1 METITK
7 SSNAAGC
14 NSKTGNRGINVK
26 KLLLI
31 ICLSGLFVASIAAD
45 QEGESWARLYQRMP
59 EIKQKYM
66 IMQNIV
72 PLNDTSLEPF
82 LVSSLE
88 ELVYGELSQYR
99 SARNTY
105 DDWEILT
112 RIIIGELGDIKART
126 ASPVIWDVVITAEVP
141 LLKAEGLIALGFIR
155 AIEYAPE
162 IAIILRDLN
171 FNTRDDQ
178 NAAEIEAYGA
188 VSALDKMKSDE
199 GFESL
204 FYASIGWYSDRITVY
219 AEETLMSIS
228 DDPAPKLV
236 EVMVE
241 APDYTDK
248 RKALEFALKSTSPLA
263 GKTLAAATAL
273 EEGLKYAEDDYQRLR
288 ELANLR
294 IDAISALIT
303 LNTATPETPNLLDK
317 AIKEGELDEKLI
329 AIQALGGDG
338 GDIATE
344 ILTRRLSEFNERQAS
359 GLAVNQ
365 EELILVKQLIYA
377 LGESGNVIG
386 IQPLKEM
393 SFVGFTP
400 AVLRL
405 ADEAMAKINN
415 N

>member
-1 METITK
+1 
-7 SSNAAGC
+7 
-14 NSKTGNRGINVK
+14 VK
-26 KLLLI
+26 KLVLI
-31 ICLSGLFVASIAAD
+31 FCISILFIASIAAD

-59 EIKQKYM
+59 GIEQKYM

-99 SARNTY
+99 LARSTY
-105 DDWEILT
+105 DDWESLT

-126 ASPVIWDVVITAEVP
+126 AALVIWDVVINAEVP
-141 LLKAEGLIALGFIR
+141 LLKAEGLIALGSIR
-155 AIEYAPE
+155 AVEYAPE

-171 FNTRDDQ
+171 FNSRGDR

-188 VSALDKMKSDE
+188 VSALDKMKSDD

-204 FYASIGWYSDRITVY
+204 FYASIGWYPDRISVY
-219 AEETLMSIS
+219 AEEALMSFS
-228 DDPAPKLV
+228 NDPAPKLV
-236 EVMVE
+236 EIMVD

-248 RKALEFALKSTSPLA
+248 RKALEFALKSSSPLV
-263 GKTLAAATAL
+263 GKTLAAAAAL
-273 EEGLKYAEDDYQRLR
+273 NEGLKYAEDDYLR
-288 ELANLR
+288 ISELANLR

-303 LNTATPETPNLLDK
+303 LNAATPETPDLLDK
-317 AIKEGELDEKLI
+317 AIEEGELDEKLI

-338 GDIATE
+338 GDIASD
-344 ILTRRLSEFNERQAS
+344 ILARRLSEFNERQTS

-365 EELILVKQLIYA
+365 EERILVKQLIYA

-393 SFVGFTP
+393 SLVGYTP

-405 ADEAMAKINN
+405 ADEALVKINN